1 MSNAVHSIRTAPT
14 DGVSPGNPLR
24 QISTG
29 IAAVPKLARPA
40 GLAPAHH
47 PVVDRR
53 QFLGVLLMST
63 SALAQESRV
72 IQLPQPQTTG
82 GGELL
87 QALRSR
93 KSSRAFSTR
102 PLPQYQLS
110 TLLWTAFGIN
120 RPATGGRTAPSAHG
134 WQEIDVYAAL
144 PDALYRYDARAH
156 ALNFAVAGDLRP
168 LTGVQD
174 YVGAAPLNLVY
185 VADFSRMKDA
195 TDSDRTF
202 FAATDAAV
210 IAQNVYL
217 FCAAMNLAVV
227 VRGLIDRRKLA
238 PAMGLRRDQRIVL
251 AQSVGYPAS

>member
-1 MSNAVHSIRTAPT
+1 
-14 DGVSPGNPLR
+14 
-24 QISTG
+24 
-29 IAAVPKLARPA
+29 
-40 GLAPAHH
+40 
-47 PVVDRR
+47 
-53 QFLGVLLMST
+53 MST
-63 SALAQESRV
+63 TAFAQETRV
-72 IQLPQPQTTG
+72 IKLPPPQTAG

-87 QALRSR
+87 QALKLR
-93 KSSRAFSTR
+93 KSTRAFSAR
-102 PLPQYQLS
+102 PLPQELLS
-110 TLLWTAFGIN
+110 TLLWAAFGIN
-120 RPATGGRTAPSAHG
+120 RSASGGRTAPSAHN

-156 ALNFAVAGDLRP
+156 ALNLSVSGDLRP

-174 YVGAAPLNLVY
+174 FVGAAPLNLVY

-195 TDSDRTF
+195 SETDRTF

-227 VRGLIDRRKLA
+227 VRGLVDRRKLA

-251 AQSVGYPAS
+251 AQSVGFSAA